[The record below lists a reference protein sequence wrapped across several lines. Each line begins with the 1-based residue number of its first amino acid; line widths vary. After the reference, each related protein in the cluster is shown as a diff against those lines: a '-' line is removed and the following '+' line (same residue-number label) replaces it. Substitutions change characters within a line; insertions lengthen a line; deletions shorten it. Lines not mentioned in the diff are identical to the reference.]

1 MPGASILTRRWKTL
15 VSPNSQTALPVPEG
29 TNDTQPAFYIGI
41 KRRFPTRET
50 GSCFLVNGITVNK
63 TIQTVES
70 AAAGSAF
77 LIEDVYPAID
87 AGRFAVKRI
96 AGERMEVWADVYRDG
111 DAVVGAAL
119 IWRREQDRDWKH
131 EPMDHRGNDR
141 WSGGFTPVEPG
152 QYVYAVE
159 AWTDEFATWSHGVA
173 RKQRMG
179 ADVSLDAI
187 EGAGLLTKAH
197 GARQD
202 AAAVIVKQCEDYLQT
217 GDVASLLAA
226 ELGNAMAESQSRP
239 DLTRSQPFPLTV
251 DRDKARF
258 GAWYQ
263 MMPRS
268 QSQVAGQHGTLRDCI
283 ARVPDIAAMGFDV
296 LYFTPI
302 HPIGRRRRKGRN
314 NAPVATE
321 GEPGSPYAIGAA
333 EGGHDALHPELGTI
347 EDFRALVATCLEYG
361 LELALDFAVQC
372 SPDHPWLT
380 QHPEWFKWRPDRSV
394 RTAEGPYSDIVIPDF
409 NSVDRAGLWNGFR
422 DAMLFWIDQGV
433 TIFAIDNHDTAPLAF
448 WDWLVRDIRRRHPEV
463 ILFSKTFARP
473 KLMKGLAKL
482 GFAQS
487 FTYFPWH
494 TTRWELEQYLGEL
507 TRYPER
513 DFYRPNLFVNTPDL
527 LPYHLQSGEAWAFK
541 SRLALAGTLSGNYG
555 VYSGFE
561 LLEHEAMPGR
571 EEYLDSEKYQ
581 IRQRDWDRP
590 GNIKSYIAALNRIRN
605 DNAALQQTANL
616 RFLGVEDGET
626 IAFVK
631 EAAEP
636 ANTVLSVIAL
646 SGHLRECWLP
656 LGDVTVDAGGQRHHV
671 TKLENLLTGEQSRIE
686 WGGIRLRIDPD
697 RDPALLFRCLA

>member
-1 MPGASILTRRWKTL
+1 M
-15 VSPNSQTALPVPEG
+15 G
-29 TNDTQPAFYIGI
+29 TNDTQAAFYSGI
-41 KRRFPTRET
+41 KCRFPARET

-77 LIEDVYPAID
+77 LIEDIYPMID
-87 AGRFAVKRI
+87 GGRFAVKRI
-96 AGERMEVWADVYRDG
+96 AGERVEVWADIYRDG

-119 IWRREQDRDWKH
+119 IWRQEQNREWRS
-131 EPMDHRGNDR
+131 EPMIHHGNDR
-141 WSGGFTPVEPG
+141 WSAAFTPVEPG
-152 QYVYAVE
+152 QYIYAIE

-179 ADVSLDAI
+179 ADISLDAI

-202 AAAVIVKQCEDYLQT
+202 AATVIVRQCEDYLQT
-217 GDVASLLAA
+217 GDVTPLLAA
-226 ELGNAMAESQSRP
+226 ELGDAMAESQSRP

-263 MMPRS
+263 MMPRG

-283 ARVPDIAAMGFDV
+283 ERVPDIAAMGFDV

-302 HPIGRRRRKGRN
+302 HPIGRTRRKGRN

-321 GEPGSPYAIGAA
+321 GDPGSPYAIGAA

-394 RTAEGPYSDIVIPDF
+394 RAADGLYSDIVIPDF
-409 NSVDRAGLWNGFR
+409 ASVDRAGLWNAFR
-422 DAMLFWIDQGV
+422 DAMLFWIDHGV
-433 TIFAIDNHDTAPLAF
+433 TIFAIDNHDTAPFPF
-448 WDWLVRDIRRRHPEV
+448 WDWLIRDIRRRHPEV

-487 FTYFPWH
+487 FTYFPWR
-494 TTRWELEQYLGEL
+494 TTKWELEQYLGEL

-541 SRLALAGTLSGNYG
+541 SRVALAATLSGSYG
-555 VYSGFE
+555 LYSGFE
-561 LLEHEAMPGR
+561 LLEHEAIPGR
-571 EEYLDSEKYQ
+571 EEYLHSEKYQ
-581 IRQRDWDRP
+581 IRQRDWDRA
-590 GNIKSYIAALNRIRN
+590 GNIKSYIAALNRVRN

-616 RFLGVEDGET
+616 RFVGIEDGET
-626 IAFVK
+626 IALVK
-631 EAAEP
+631 EAPDP
-636 ANTVLSVIAL
+636 ANTVVIVIAL
-646 SGHLRECWLP
+646 SRHVREFWLP
-656 LGDVTVDAGGQRHHV
+656 LGDLTVDASGQRHHV
-671 TKLENLLTGEQSRIE
+671 TTLENLLTGEQSHLE
-686 WGGIRLRIDPD
+686 WGGIRLRIDPE

>member
-1 MPGASILTRRWKTL
+1 MPA
-15 VSPNSQTALPVPEG
+15 VPKG
-29 TNDTQPAFYIGI
+29 TNDTQAAFYIGI

-77 LIEDVYPAID
+77 LIEDIYPSID
-87 AGRFAVKRI
+87 SGRFAVKRI
-96 AGERMEVWADVYRDG
+96 AGERVDVWADIYRG
-111 DAVVGAAL
+111 GHAVIGAAL
-119 IWRREQDRDWKH
+119 IWRGEQDREWRS
-131 EPMDHRGNDR
+131 EPMIHHGNDR
-141 WSGGFTPVEPG
+141 WSGAFTPGEPG
-152 QYVYAVE
+152 QYVYAIE
-159 AWTDEFATWSHGVA
+159 AWTDEFATWSHGVE
-173 RKQRMG
+173 RKRRAG

-217 GDVASLLAA
+217 GDVGSLLAA
-226 ELGNAMAESQSRP
+226 DLGAAMAESQSRP
-239 DLTRSQPFPLTV
+239 DLTRSQNFPLIV
-251 DRDKARF
+251 DRDRARF
-258 GAWYQ
+258 GGWYQ

-268 QSQVAGQHGTLRDCI
+268 QGQSPGQHGTLRDCI

-302 HPIGRRRRKGRN
+302 HPIGRTRRKGRN

-321 GEPGSPYAIGAA
+321 GDPGSPYAIGTT

-372 SPDHPWLT
+372 SPDHPWLR

-394 RTAEGPYSDIVIPDF
+394 RTADDPYSDIVIPDF
-409 NSVDRAGLWNGFR
+409 ASVDRAGLWNAFR
-422 DAMLFWIDQGV
+422 DAMLFWIDHGV
-433 TIFAIDNHDTAPLAF
+433 TIFAIDNHDTAPLPF
-448 WDWLVRDIRRRHPEV
+448 WEWLISDIRRRHPEV

-473 KLMKGLAKL
+473 KLMQGLAKL

-487 FTYFPWH
+487 FSYFPWR
-494 TTRWELEQYLGEL
+494 TAKWELEQYLGEL

-513 DFYRPNLFVNTPDL
+513 DFYRANLFVSTPDL
-527 LPYHLQSGEAWAFK
+527 LPYHLQGGEPWAFK
-541 SRLALAGTLSGNYG
+541 SRAALAATLSGSYG
-555 VYSGFE
+555 IYSGFE
-561 LLEHEAMPGR
+561 LLEHDAIPGR
-571 EEYLDSEKYQ
+571 EEYLNSEKYQ
-581 IRQRDWDRP
+581 IKQRDWDRP
-590 GNIKSYIAALNRIRN
+590 GNIKPYIAALNRIRN
-605 DNAALQQTANL
+605 DNAALQQMENL

-626 IAFVK
+626 IAFAK
-631 EAAEP
+631 EAADP
-636 ANTVLSVIAL
+636 ANTVVAVIAL
-646 SGHLRECWLP
+646 SRHVREVWLP
-656 LGDVTVDAGGQRHHV
+656 LGDLTIDAGGARRHV
-671 TKLENLLTGEQSRIE
+671 TALENLITGELSRIE
-686 WGGIRLRIDPD
+686 WGGIRLYIDPD

>member
-1 MPGASILTRRWKTL
+1 M
-15 VSPNSQTALPVPEG
+15 
-29 TNDTQPAFYIGI
+29 
-41 KRRFPTRET
+41 
-50 GSCFLVNGITVNK
+50 NK

-77 LIEDVYPAID
+77 LIEDVYPLMD
-87 AGRFAVKRI
+87 GGRFAVKRI
-96 AGERMEVWADVYRDG
+96 AGDRVEIWADIYRDG
-111 DAVVGAAL
+111 DPTISAAL
-119 IWRREQDRDWKH
+119 VWRGEQDREWRRDTMTH
-131 EPMDHRGNDR
+131 HGDDR
-141 WSGGFTPVEPG
+141 WSGAFVPTEPG

-159 AWTDEFATWSHGVA
+159 AWTDEFATWRRGLE
-173 RKQRMG
+173 RKQLSG
-179 ADVSLDAI
+179 CDVTLDAI

-202 AAAVIVKQCEDYLQT
+202 AAAVIARQCEDYLGS
-217 GDVASLLAA
+217 GDVAPLLAA
-226 ELGNAMAESQSRP
+226 ELGEAMAESQARP
-239 DLTRSQPFPLTV
+239 DLTRSPLFPLIV
-251 DRDKARF
+251 DRDRARF

-302 HPIGRRRRKGRN
+302 HPIGHTRRKGRN

-372 SPDHPWLT
+372 SPDNPWLT

-394 RTAEGPYSDIVIPDF
+394 RMADGPYSDIVIPDF
-409 NSVDRAGLWNGFR
+409 ASVDRIGLWNAFR
-422 DAMLFWIDQGV
+422 DAMLFWIDHGV
-433 TIFAIDNHDTAPLAF
+433 TIFAIDNHDTAPLPF
-448 WDWLVRDIRRRHPEV
+448 WEWLIRDIRMRHPEV

-487 FTYFPWH
+487 FSYFPWR
-494 TTRWELEQYLGEL
+494 TGKWELEQYLGEL
-507 TRYPER
+507 SRYPER
-513 DFYRPNLFVNTPDL
+513 DFYRANLFVNTPDL
-527 LPYHLQSGEAWAFK
+527 LPYHLQSGEAWMFK
-541 SRLALAGTLSGNYG
+541 SRVALAAMLSGNYG
-555 VYSGFE
+555 LYSGFE
-561 LLEHEAMPGR
+561 LLEHEAIPGH

-581 IRQRDWDRP
+581 IRQRDWDKR
-590 GNIKSYIAALNRIRN
+590 GNIKPYIAALNRIRKEN
-605 DNAALQQTANL
+605 PALQQTANL
-616 RFLGVEDGET
+616 RFLGIEDSET
-626 IAFVK
+626 TAFVK

-636 ANTVLSVIAL
+636 ANMVVAAIAL
-646 SGHLRECWLP
+646 SRHVREFWLP
-656 LGDVTVDAGGQRHHV
+656 LGGLAIDVGGERRHV
-671 TKLENLLTGEQSRIE
+671 AALENLLTGEQSRIE

-697 RDPALLFRCLA
+697 RDPALMFRCLA

>member
-1 MPGASILTRRWKTL
+1 M
-15 VSPNSQTALPVPEG
+15 
-29 TNDTQPAFYIGI
+29 
-41 KRRFPTRET
+41 
-50 GSCFLVNGITVNK
+50 NK

-77 LIEDVYPAID
+77 LIEDVYPLMD
-87 AGRFAVKRI
+87 GGRFAVKRI
-96 AGERMEVWADVYRDG
+96 AGDRVEVWADIYRDG
-111 DAVVGAAL
+111 DATIRAAL
-119 IWRREQDRDWKH
+119 VWRGEQDREWRRETMTHHGD
-131 EPMDHRGNDR
+131 DR
-141 WSGGFTPVEPG
+141 WSGAFVPTEPG

-159 AWTDEFATWSHGVA
+159 AWTDEFATWRRGLE
-173 RKQRMG
+173 RKQLSG
-179 ADVSLDAI
+179 CDVTLDAI

-202 AAAVIVKQCEDYLQT
+202 AAAVIARQCEDYLGS
-217 GDVASLLAA
+217 GDVALLLAA
-226 ELGNAMAESQSRP
+226 ELGEAMAESQARP
-239 DLTRSQPFPLTV
+239 DLTRSPLFPLIV
-251 DRDKARF
+251 DRDRARF

-302 HPIGRRRRKGRN
+302 HPIGHTRRKGRN

-321 GEPGSPYAIGAA
+321 GQPGSPYAIGAA

-394 RTAEGPYSDIVIPDF
+394 RTADGPYSDIVIPDF
-409 NSVDRAGLWNGFR
+409 ASVDRIGLWNAFR
-422 DAMLFWIDQGV
+422 DAMLFWIDHGV
-433 TIFAIDNHDTAPLAF
+433 TIFAIDNHDTAPLPF
-448 WDWLVRDIRRRHPEV
+448 WEWLIRDIRMRHPEV

-487 FTYFPWH
+487 FSYFPWR
-494 TTRWELEQYLGEL
+494 TGKSELEQYLGEL
-507 TRYPER
+507 SRYPER
-513 DFYRPNLFVNTPDL
+513 DFYRANLFVNTPDL
-527 LPYHLQSGEAWAFK
+527 LPYHLQSGEAWMFK
-541 SRLALAGTLSGNYG
+541 SRVALAAMLSGNYG
-555 VYSGFE
+555 LYSGFE
-561 LLEHEAMPGR
+561 LLEHEAIPGH

-581 IRQRDWDRP
+581 IRQRDWDKP
-590 GNIKSYIAALNRIRN
+590 GNIKPYIAALNRIGKEN
-605 DNAALQQTANL
+605 PALQQTTNL
-616 RFLGVEDGET
+616 RFLGIEDSET

-636 ANTVLSVIAL
+636 ANMVVAAIAL
-646 SGHLRECWLP
+646 SRHVREFWLP
-656 LGDVTVDAGGQRHHV
+656 LSDLTIDVSGERRHV
-671 TKLENLLTGEQSRIE
+671 AALENLLTGEQSRIE

-697 RDPALLFRCLA
+697 RDPALMFRCLA

>member
-1 MPGASILTRRWKTL
+1 M
-15 VSPNSQTALPVPEG
+15 
-29 TNDTQPAFYIGI
+29 
-41 KRRFPTRET
+41 
-50 GSCFLVNGITVNK
+50 NK

-87 AGRFAVKRI
+87 GGRFAVKRI
-96 AGERMEVWADVYRDG
+96 AGEPVEVWADIYRDG
-111 DAVVGAAL
+111 EAVISAAL
-119 IWRREQDRDWKH
+119 IWRGEQEREWRS
-131 EPMDHRGNDR
+131 EPMTHHGNDR
-141 WSGGFTPVEPG
+141 WSGAFTPPEPG
-152 QYVYAVE
+152 QYVYAIE
-159 AWTDEFATWSHGVA
+159 AWTDEFATWSHAAA
-173 RKQRMG
+173 RKRRTG

-202 AAAVIVKQCEDYLQT
+202 AAAIIIRQCEDYLRN
-217 GDVASLLAA
+217 GDITSLLAT
-226 ELGNAMAESQSRP
+226 ELGEAMAESQSRP
-239 DLTRSQPFPLTV
+239 DLTRSPFFPLTA

-258 GAWYQ
+258 STWYQ

-268 QSQVAGQHGTLRDCI
+268 QSALPGRHGTLRDCI

-302 HPIGRRRRKGRN
+302 HPIGKTSRKGRN
-314 NAPVATE
+314 NAPVARE
-321 GEPGSPYAIGAA
+321 GDPGSPYAIGSA

-394 RTAEGPYSDIVIPDF
+394 KTADGPYSDIVIPDF
-409 NSVDRAGLWNGFR
+409 NSVDRVGLWNAFR
-422 DAMLFWIDQGV
+422 DAMLFWIDKGV

-448 WDWLVRDIRRRHPEV
+448 WEWLIRDISRRHPDV
-463 ILFSKTFARP
+463 ILFSKTYARP
-473 KLMKGLAKL
+473 KPMKGLAKL

-487 FTYFPWH
+487 FTYFPWR
-494 TTRWELEQYLGEL
+494 TEKWELEQYLGEL

-513 DFYRPNLFVNTPDL
+513 DFYRPNMFVNTPDL
-527 LPYHLQSGEAWAFK
+527 LPFHLQSGEAWAFK
-541 SRLALAGTLSGNYG
+541 SRIALAATLSGNYG
-555 VYSGFE
+555 IYSGFE
-561 LLEHEAMPGR
+561 LLEHEAIPGR

-605 DNAALQQTANL
+605 ENAALQQTANL
-616 RFLGVEDGET
+616 RFLAIKDGQT
-626 IAFVK
+626 IAFAK
-631 EAAEP
+631 EAADP
-636 ANTVLSVIAL
+636 ANIVVVVIAL
-646 SGHLRECWLP
+646 SRRERECWLP
-656 LGDVTVDAGGQRHHV
+656 LGDLTVDAGGRRHHV
-671 TKLENLLTGEQSRIE
+671 TALENLLTGEQSRIE
-686 WGGIRLRIDPD
+686 WGGIKLRIDPD

>member
-1 MPGASILTRRWKTL
+1 M
-15 VSPNSQTALPVPEG
+15 
-29 TNDTQPAFYIGI
+29 
-41 KRRFPTRET
+41 
-50 GSCFLVNGITVNK
+50 NK

-87 AGRFAVKRI
+87 GGRFAVKRI
-96 AGERMEVWADVYRDG
+96 AGDRVEVWADVYRDG
-111 DAVVGAAL
+111 DAVIGAAL
-119 IWRREQDRDWKH
+119 LWRPEQDRDWRR
-131 EPMDHRGNDR
+131 EPMIQHGNDR
-141 WSGGFTPVEPG
+141 WSGAFTPVEPG
-152 QYVYAVE
+152 RYFYAIE
-159 AWTDEFATWSHGVA
+159 AWTDEFATWSHGIA
-173 RKQRMG
+173 RKQRTG
-179 ADVSLDAI
+179 ADVNLDAL
-187 EGAGLLTKAH
+187 EGASLLTKAH
-197 GARQD
+197 GAPQ
-202 AAAVIVKQCEDYLQT
+202 AAAAIIVRQCEDYLQT
-217 GDVASLLAA
+217 GDVTSLLAT
-226 ELGNAMAESQSRP
+226 ELGDAMAESQSRP
-239 DLTRSQPFPLTV
+239 DLTRSQPFLLVV
-251 DRDKARF
+251 DRDRARF

-268 QSQVAGQHGTLRDCI
+268 QSRIPGRHGTLRDCI

-302 HPIGRRRRKGRN
+302 HPIGRSRRKGRN
-314 NAPVATE
+314 NAPAASE

-394 RTAEGPYSDIVIPDF
+394 RTADGPYSDIVIPDF
-409 NSVDRAGLWNGFR
+409 ASVDRVGLWNAFR
-422 DAMLFWIDQGV
+422 DAMLFWIDHGV

-448 WDWLVRDIRRRHPEV
+448 WDWLIGDIRRRHPEV

-487 FTYFPWH
+487 FTYFPWR
-494 TTRWELEQYLGEL
+494 TSRWELQQYLGEL

-527 LPYHLQSGEAWAFK
+527 LPYHLHSGEAWAFK
-541 SRLALAGTLSGNYG
+541 SRVALAATLSGSYG

-561 LLEHEAMPGR
+561 LLEHEAIPGR

-581 IRQRDWDRP
+581 IKQRDWDQP
-590 GNIKSYIAALNRIRN
+590 GNIKSYIADLNRIRN

-616 RFLGVEDGET
+616 RFLAVDDGET
-626 IAFVK
+626 IAFIK
-631 EAAEP
+631 QAAEP
-636 ANTVLSVIAL
+636 ANSVVIVIAL
-646 SGHLRECWLP
+646 SGRSRECWLP

-671 TKLENLLTGEQSRIE
+671 TTLENLLTGEQSRIE

>member
-1 MPGASILTRRWKTL
+1 M
-15 VSPNSQTALPVPEG
+15 
-29 TNDTQPAFYIGI
+29 
-41 KRRFPTRET
+41 
-50 GSCFLVNGITVNK
+50 NK

-77 LIEDVYPAID
+77 LIEDVYPLMD
-87 AGRFAVKRI
+87 GGRFAVKRI
-96 AGERMEVWADVYRDG
+96 AGDRVEVWADIYRDG
-111 DAVVGAAL
+111 DPTISAAL
-119 IWRREQDRDWKH
+119 VWRGEQDREWRRDIMTH
-131 EPMDHRGNDR
+131 HGDDR
-141 WSGGFTPVEPG
+141 WSGAFVPTEPG

-159 AWTDEFATWSHGVA
+159 AWTDEFATWRRGLE
-173 RKQRMG
+173 RKQLSG
-179 ADVSLDAI
+179 CDVTLDAI

-202 AAAVIVKQCEDYLQT
+202 AAAVIARQCEDYLGS
-217 GDVASLLAA
+217 GDVAPLLAA
-226 ELGNAMAESQSRP
+226 ELGEAMAESQARP
-239 DLTRSQPFPLTV
+239 DLTRSPLFPLIV
-251 DRDKARF
+251 DRDRARF
-258 GAWYQ
+258 GTWYQ

-302 HPIGRRRRKGRN
+302 HPIGHTRRKGRN

-333 EGGHDALHPELGTI
+333 EGGHDSLHPELGTI
-347 EDFRALVATCLEYG
+347 EDFRALVASCLEYG

-394 RTAEGPYSDIVIPDF
+394 RTADGPYSDIVIPDF
-409 NSVDRAGLWNGFR
+409 ASVDRIGLWNAFR
-422 DAMLFWIDQGV
+422 DAMLFWIDHGV
-433 TIFAIDNHDTAPLAF
+433 TIFAIDNHDTAPLPF
-448 WDWLVRDIRRRHPEV
+448 WEWLIRDIRMRHPEV

-487 FTYFPWH
+487 FSYFPWR
-494 TTRWELEQYLGEL
+494 TGKWELEQYLGEL
-507 TRYPER
+507 SCYPER
-513 DFYRPNLFVNTPDL
+513 DFYRANLFVNTPDL
-527 LPYHLQSGEAWAFK
+527 LPYHLQSGEAWMFK
-541 SRLALAGTLSGNYG
+541 SRIALAAMLSGNYG
-555 VYSGFE
+555 LYSGFE
-561 LLEHEAMPGR
+561 LLEHEAIPGH

-581 IRQRDWDRP
+581 IRQRDWDKP
-590 GNIKSYIAALNRIRN
+590 GNIKPYIAALNRIRKEN
-605 DNAALQQTANL
+605 PALQQTANL
-616 RFLGVEDGET
+616 RFLGIEDSET

-636 ANTVLSVIAL
+636 ANMVVAAIAL
-646 SGHLRECWLP
+646 SRHVREFWLP
-656 LGDVTVDAGGQRHHV
+656 LGGLAIDVGGERRHV
-671 TKLENLLTGEQSRIE
+671 TALENLLTGEQSRIE

>member
-1 MPGASILTRRWKTL
+1 M
-15 VSPNSQTALPVPEG
+15 
-29 TNDTQPAFYIGI
+29 
-41 KRRFPTRET
+41 
-50 GSCFLVNGITVNK
+50 NK

-361 LELALDFAVQC
+361 LELALDFVVQC

-409 NSVDRAGLWNGFR
+409 NSVDRTGLWNGFR

-433 TIFAIDNHDTAPLAF
+433 TIFVIDNHDTAPLAF
-448 WDWLVRDIRRRHPEV
+448 WDWLIRDIRRRHPEV

-487 FTYFPWH
+487 FTYFPWR

-527 LPYHLQSGEAWAFK
+527 LPYHLQSGEAWVFK
-541 SRLALAGTLSGNYG
+541 SRVALAATLSGSYG

-605 DNAALQQTANL
+605 NNAALQQTANL

>member
-1 MPGASILTRRWKTL
+1 MWYQAWF
-15 VSPNSQTALPVPEG
+15 
-29 TNDTQPAFYIGI
+29 PA
-41 KRRFPTRET
+41 RET

-70 AAAGSAF
+70 AAAGGAF
-77 LIEDVYPAID
+77 LIEDIYPAID
-87 AGRFAVKRI
+87 SGRFAVKRI
-96 AGERMEVWADVYRDG
+96 AGERVEVWADVYRDG
-111 DAVVGAAL
+111 EAVVSAAL
-119 IWRREQDRDWKH
+119 LWRPEPDREWRRE
-131 EPMDHRGNDR
+131 PMIHHGNDR
-141 WSGGFTPVEPG
+141 WSGAFTPVEPG
-152 QYVYAVE
+152 QYAYAIE
-159 AWTDEFATWSHGVA
+159 AWTDEFATWSHAVA
-173 RKQRMG
+173 RKQRTG

-197 GARQD
+197 GAPQ
-202 AAAVIVKQCEDYLQT
+202 AAADVIVRQCEDYLQT
-217 GDVASLLAA
+217 GDVAPLLAS
-226 ELGNAMAESQSRP
+226 ELGDAMAESQSRP
-239 DLTRSQPFPLTV
+239 DLTRSQPFPLAV
-251 DRDKARF
+251 DRDRARF

-268 QSQVAGQHGTLRDCI
+268 QSRIPGRHGTLRDCI

-296 LYFTPI
+296 LYFAPI
-302 HPIGRRRRKGRN
+302 HPIGHSRRKGRN
-314 NAPVATE
+314 NAPVASDN
-321 GEPGSPYAIGAA
+321 EPGSPYAIGAA

-394 RTAEGPYSDIVIPDF
+394 RMADGPYSDIVIPDF
-409 NSVDRAGLWNGFR
+409 ASVDRVGLWNAFR
-422 DAMLFWIDQGV
+422 DAMLFWIDHGV

-448 WDWLVRDIRRRHPEV
+448 WDWLIRDIRRRHPHV

-487 FTYFPWH
+487 FTYFPWR
-494 TTRWELEQYLGEL
+494 TSRWELEQYLGEL

-527 LPYHLQSGEAWAFK
+527 LPYHLQNGEAWAFK
-541 SRLALAGTLSGNYG
+541 SRVALAASLSGSYG
-555 VYSGFE
+555 VYSGYE
-561 LLEHEAMPGR
+561 LLEHEAIPGR

-581 IRQRDWDRP
+581 IKQRDWDKP
-590 GNIKSYIAALNRIRN
+590 GNIKSYIAELNRIRN

-616 RFLGVEDGET
+616 RFLGVDDGET
-626 IAFVK
+626 IAFLK

-636 ANTVLSVIAL
+636 ANTVLIVIAL
-646 SGHLRECWLP
+646 SGHVRECWLP

-671 TKLENLLTGEQSRIE
+671 TTLENLLTGEQSRIE

>member
-1 MPGASILTRRWKTL
+1 M
-15 VSPNSQTALPVPEG
+15 
-29 TNDTQPAFYIGI
+29 
-41 KRRFPTRET
+41 
-50 GSCFLVNGITVNK
+50 NK

-77 LIEDVYPAID
+77 LIEDIYPLID
-87 AGRFAVKRI
+87 GGRFAVKRI
-96 AGERMEVWADVYRDG
+96 AGERVEVWADIYRDG

-119 IWRREQDRDWKH
+119 IWRQEQNREWRS
-131 EPMDHRGNDR
+131 EPMIHHGNDR
-141 WSGGFTPVEPG
+141 WSAAFTPVEPG
-152 QYVYAVE
+152 QYFYAIE

-197 GARQD
+197 GAGQD
-202 AAAVIVKQCEDYLQT
+202 AATVIVRQCEDYLQT
-217 GDVASLLAA
+217 GDVAPLLAA
-226 ELGNAMAESQSRP
+226 ELGDAMAESQSRS
-239 DLTRSQPFPLTV
+239 DLTRSQLFPLTV

-263 MMPRS
+263 MMPRG

-296 LYFTPI
+296 LYFSPI
-302 HPIGRRRRKGRN
+302 HPIGKTRRKGRN
-314 NAPVATE
+314 NAPVATA
-321 GEPGSPYAIGAA
+321 GDPGSPYAIGSA

-361 LELALDFAVQC
+361 LELALDFAAQC

-394 RTAEGPYSDIVIPDF
+394 RAGDGPYSDIVIPDF
-409 NSVDRAGLWNGFR
+409 ASVDRAGLWNAFR
-422 DAMLFWIDQGV
+422 DAMLFWIDHGV
-433 TIFAIDNHDTAPLAF
+433 TIFALDNHDTAPFPF
-448 WDWLVRDIRRRHPEV
+448 WDWLIRDIRRRHPEV

-487 FTYFPWH
+487 FTYFPWR
-494 TTRWELEQYLGEL
+494 TTKWELEQYLGEL

-541 SRLALAGTLSGNYG
+541 SRVALAATLSGSYG
-555 VYSGFE
+555 LYSGFE
-561 LLEHEAMPGR
+561 LLEHEAIPGR

-581 IRQRDWDRP
+581 LRHRDWDRP
-590 GNIKSYIAALNRIRN
+590 GNIKSYIAALNRARN

-616 RFLGVEDGET
+616 RFIGIEDGET

-631 EAAEP
+631 DAADP
-636 ANTVLSVIAL
+636 ANTVVVVIAL
-646 SGHLRECWLP
+646 SRHVREFWLP
-656 LGDVTVDAGGQRHHV
+656 LGEVTVGASGQRHPI
-671 TKLENLLTGEQSRIE
+671 TTLENLVTGEQSRIE
-686 WGGIRLRIDPD
+686 WGGIKLRIDPD
-697 RDPALLFRCLA
+697 LDPALLFRCLA

>member
-1 MPGASILTRRWKTL
+1 M
-15 VSPNSQTALPVPEG
+15 
-29 TNDTQPAFYIGI
+29 
-41 KRRFPTRET
+41 
-50 GSCFLVNGITVNK
+50 NK

-119 IWRREQDRDWKH
+119 IWRREQDRDWKR

-152 QYVYAVE
+152 QHVYAIE

-202 AAAVIVKQCEDYLQT
+202 AAAVIVRQCEDYLQT

-302 HPIGRRRRKGRN
+302 QPIGRSRRKGRN
-314 NAPVATE
+314 NAPVATD

-333 EGGHDALHPELGTI
+333 EGGHDALHPDLGTI

-380 QHPEWFKWRPDRSV
+380 LHPEWFKWRPDRSV
-394 RTAEGPYSDIVIPDF
+394 RTADGPYSDIVIPDF
-409 NSVDRAGLWNGFR
+409 DSVDRAGLWNGFR

-448 WDWLVRDIRRRHPEV
+448 WDWLIRDIRRRHPEV

-487 FTYFPWH
+487 FTYFPWR
-494 TTRWELEQYLGEL
+494 TTKWELEQYLGEL

-527 LPYHLQSGEAWAFK
+527 LPYHLQGGEAWAFK
-541 SRLALAGTLSGNYG
+541 SRVALAATLSGSYG

-590 GNIKSYIAALNRIRN
+590 GNIKSYIAGLNRIRN

-616 RFLGVEDGET
+616 RFLGIEDGET

-631 EAAEP
+631 KAAEP
-636 ANTVLSVIAL
+636 ANTILIVIAL

-671 TKLENLLTGEQSRIE
+671 TTLENLLTGEQSRIE

>member
-1 MPGASILTRRWKTL
+1 M
-15 VSPNSQTALPVPEG
+15 
-29 TNDTQPAFYIGI
+29 
-41 KRRFPTRET
+41 
-50 GSCFLVNGITVNK
+50 NK

-77 LIEDVYPAID
+77 LVEDVYPAID
-87 AGRFAVKRI
+87 CGRFAVKRI
-96 AGERMEVWADVYRDG
+96 AGDRVEVWADVYRDG
-111 DAVVGAAL
+111 DAVIGAAL
-119 IWRREQDRDWKH
+119 LWRPEQDRDWRR
-131 EPMDHRGNDR
+131 EPMIHHGNDR
-141 WSGGFTPVEPG
+141 WSGAFTPVEPG
-152 QYVYAVE
+152 QYFYAIE
-159 AWTDEFATWSHGVA
+159 AWTDEFATWSHGIA
-173 RKQRMG
+173 RKQRTG
-179 ADVSLDAI
+179 ADVSLDAL
-187 EGAGLLTKAH
+187 EGASLLTKAH
-197 GARQD
+197 GAPQ
-202 AAAVIVKQCEDYLQT
+202 AAATIIVRQCEDYLQT
-217 GDVASLLAA
+217 GDVTSLLAT

-239 DLTRSQPFPLTV
+239 DLTRSQSFPLVV
-251 DRDKARF
+251 DRDRARF

-268 QSQVAGQHGTLRDCI
+268 QSPIPGGHGTLRDCI

-302 HPIGRRRRKGRN
+302 HPIGRSRRKGRN
-314 NAPVATE
+314 NAPVASE

-394 RTAEGPYSDIVIPDF
+394 RTADGPYSDIVIPDF
-409 NSVDRAGLWNGFR
+409 ASVDRIGLWNAFR
-422 DAMLFWIDQGV
+422 DAMLFWIDHGV
-433 TIFAIDNHDTAPLAF
+433 TIFAIDNHDTAPFAF
-448 WDWLVRDIRRRHPEV
+448 WDWLIGDIRRRHPEV

-487 FTYFPWH
+487 FTYFPWR
-494 TTRWELEQYLGEL
+494 TSRAELEQYLGEL

-541 SRLALAGTLSGNYG
+541 SRVALAATLSGSYG

-561 LLEHEAMPGR
+561 LLEHEAIPGR

-581 IRQRDWDRP
+581 IKQRDWDQA
-590 GNIKSYIAALNRIRN
+590 GNIKSYIADLNRIRN

-636 ANTVLSVIAL
+636 ANTIVTVIAL
-646 SGHLRECWLP
+646 SGRLRECWLP

-671 TKLENLLTGEQSRIE
+671 TTLENLVTGERSRIE

>member
-1 MPGASILTRRWKTL
+1 M
-15 VSPNSQTALPVPEG
+15 
-29 TNDTQPAFYIGI
+29 
-41 KRRFPTRET
+41 
-50 GSCFLVNGITVNK
+50 NK

-70 AAAGSAF
+70 AAAGGAF
-77 LIEDVYPAID
+77 LIEDIYPVVD
-87 AGRFAVKRI
+87 GGRFAVKRI
-96 AGERMEVWADVYRDG
+96 AGERVEVWADIFRDG
-111 DAVVGAAL
+111 DAVISAAV
-119 IWRREQDRDWKH
+119 IWRREQDREWRS
-131 EPMDHRGNDR
+131 EPMIHHGNDR
-141 WSGGFTPVEPG
+141 WSGAFTPAEPG
-152 QYVYAVE
+152 HYVYAIE
-159 AWTDEFATWSHGVA
+159 AWTDEFATWSYAVA
-173 RKQRMG
+173 RKRSTG

-202 AAAVIVKQCEDYLQT
+202 AAAVIVRQCEDYLQT
-217 GDVASLLAA
+217 GDVVPLLSS
-226 ELGNAMAESQSRP
+226 ELGDAMAESQPRL
-239 DLTRSQPFPLTV
+239 DLTRSPPFPLVV

-268 QSQVAGQHGTLRDCI
+268 QSAVPGQHSTLRDCI

-302 HPIGRRRRKGRN
+302 HPIGTTRRKGRN
-314 NAPVATE
+314 NAPVA
-321 GEPGSPYAIGAA
+321 GDGDPGSPYAIGSTD
-333 EGGHDALHPELGTI
+333 GGHDALHPELGTI

-361 LELALDFAVQC
+361 LEIALDFAVQC

-394 RTAEGPYSDIVIPDF
+394 RTADGPYSDIVIPDF
-409 NSVDRAGLWNGFR
+409 ASVDRAGLWNAFR

-433 TIFAIDNHDTAPLAF
+433 TIFAIDNHDTAPLPF
-448 WDWLVRDIRRRHPEV
+448 WEWLISDIRRRHPEV
-463 ILFSKTFARP
+463 ILYSKTFAKP

-487 FTYFPWH
+487 FSYFPWR
-494 TTRWELEQYLGEL
+494 TAKWELEQYFGEL

-513 DFYRPNLFVNTPDL
+513 EFYRPNLFTNTPDL

-541 SRLALAGTLSGNYG
+541 SRVALAAALSGSYG
-555 VYSGFE
+555 IYSGFE
-561 LLEHEAMPGR
+561 LLEHDAVPGH
-571 EEYLDSEKYQ
+571 EEYQDSEKYQ
-581 IRQRDWDRP
+581 IRQRDWDKP
-590 GNIKSYIAALNRIRN
+590 GNIKPYITTLNRIRN

-626 IAFVK
+626 LAFAK
-631 EAAEP
+631 EAVDAT
-636 ANTVLSVIAL
+636 NTVVAVIAL
-646 SGHLRECWLP
+646 SRHQREFWLP
-656 LGDVTVDAGGQRHHV
+656 LGDLTINVGGERRHV
-671 TKLENLLTGEQSRIE
+671 TTLENLLTGEQSRIE

>member
-1 MPGASILTRRWKTL
+1 M
-15 VSPNSQTALPVPEG
+15 
-29 TNDTQPAFYIGI
+29 
-41 KRRFPTRET
+41 
-50 GSCFLVNGITVNK
+50 NK

-77 LIEDVYPAID
+77 LIEDVYPSID
-87 AGRFAVKRI
+87 GGRFAVKRI
-96 AGERMEVWADVYRDG
+96 AGDPVEVWADIYRDG
-111 DAVVGAAL
+111 DATISAAL
-119 IWRREQDRDWKH
+119 VWRGEQEREWRRETMTH
-131 EPMDHRGNDR
+131 HGNDR
-141 WSGGFTPVEPG
+141 WSGAFVPTEAG
-152 QYVYAVE
+152 QYVYAIE
-159 AWTDEFATWSHGVA
+159 AWTDEFATWRHGLE
-173 RKQRMG
+173 RKQLAG
-179 ADVSLDAI
+179 GDVTLDAI

-202 AAAVIVKQCEDYLQT
+202 AATVIAKQCEDYLGS
-217 GDVASLLAA
+217 GDVAPLLAT
-226 ELGNAMAESQSRP
+226 ELSEAMAESQARP
-239 DLTRSQPFPLTV
+239 DLTRSANFLV
-251 DRDKARF
+251 VIDRDRARF

-268 QSQVAGQHGTLRDCI
+268 QSAVAGQHGTLRDCI

-296 LYFTPI
+296 LYFMPI
-302 HPIGRRRRKGRN
+302 HPIGRTKRKGRN

-394 RTAEGPYSDIVIPDF
+394 RTADGPYSDIVIPDF
-409 NSVDRAGLWNGFR
+409 ASVDRVGLWNAFR
-422 DAMLFWIDQGV
+422 DAMLFWIDHGV
-433 TIFAIDNHDTAPLAF
+433 TIFAIDNHDTAPLPF
-448 WDWLVRDIRRRHPEV
+448 WEWLIRDIRSRHPEV

-482 GFAQS
+482 GFSQS
-487 FTYFPWH
+487 FSYFPWR
-494 TTRWELEQYLGEL
+494 TGKWELEQYLGEM

-513 DFYRPNLFVNTPDL
+513 DFYRPHLFVNTADL
-527 LPYHLQSGEAWAFK
+527 LPYHLQSGEAWMFK
-541 SRLALAGTLSGNYG
+541 SRVALAAMLSGNYG
-555 VYSGFE
+555 LYSGFE
-561 LLEHEAMPGR
+561 LLEHEAVPGH

-581 IRQRDWDRP
+581 IRQRDWDKP
-590 GNIKSYIAALNRIRN
+590 GNIKPFIAALNRIRN
-605 DNAALQQTANL
+605 DNAALQQTVNL
-616 RFLGVEDGET
+616 RFLGIEDGET

-636 ANTVLSVIAL
+636 ADTVVAAIAL
-646 SGHLRECWLP
+646 SRHVREFWLP
-656 LGDVTVDAGGQRHHV
+656 LGDVTVDVDGQRRHV
-671 TKLENLLTGEQSRIE
+671 TALENLFTGEQSRIE

-697 RDPALLFRCLA
+697 RDPALVFRCLA

>member
-1 MPGASILTRRWKTL
+1 M
-15 VSPNSQTALPVPEG
+15 
-29 TNDTQPAFYIGI
+29 
-41 KRRFPTRET
+41 
-50 GSCFLVNGITVNK
+50 NK

-119 IWRREQDRDWKH
+119 IWRREQDRDWKR

-141 WSGGFTPVEPG
+141 WTGGFTPVEPG

-202 AAAVIVKQCEDYLQT
+202 AAAVIVRQCEDYLQT

-394 RTAEGPYSDIVIPDF
+394 RTADGPYSDIVIPDF

-422 DAMLFWIDQGV
+422 DAMLFWIEHGV

-448 WDWLVRDIRRRHPEV
+448 WDWLIRDIRRRHPKV

-487 FTYFPWH
+487 FTYFPWR
-494 TTRWELEQYLGEL
+494 TTKWELEQYLGEL

-527 LPYHLQSGEAWAFK
+527 LPYHLQGGEAWAFK
-541 SRLALAGTLSGNYG
+541 SRVALAATLSGSYG

-561 LLEHEAMPGR
+561 LLEHGAILGR

-581 IRQRDWDRP
+581 IRQRDWDRA

-605 DNAALQQTANL
+605 ENSALQQTANL
-616 RFLGVEDGET
+616 RFLGIDDGET

-631 EAAEP
+631 AAAEP
-636 ANTVLSVIAL
+636 ANTVVVVIAL

-671 TKLENLLTGEQSRIE
+671 TTLENLLTGEQSRIE
-686 WGGIRLRIDPD
+686 WGGIKLRIDPD